1 MELDLN
7 YNLIYSFKCGQ
18 MNVVNSK
25 VIPDTRKGK
34 VIIFVNSDQLLC
46 WQWISDDKS
55 YMTEPLVIFTD
66 EWDWIKI
73 KTGKGKVY
81 QLKSKT
87 FEDSFLFWLIE
98 ADNSLEAQINDD
110 ILTILRDGKLTSKDD
125 SYKNNKN
132 VNINDN
138 NSNNQINQNGSNSDI
153 NNNSNAFIPNT
164 NTNTNTNVNGNTNTN
179 QSNKDWIN
187 NIGNLLNQTK
197 SKITLIK

>member
-25 VIPDTRKGK
+25 VIPDSRKGK

-55 YMTEPLVIFTD
+55 FMTEPLVIFTD

-110 ILTILRDGKLTSKDD
+110 ILTILRDGKLASKDD
-125 SYKNNKN
+125 SHKNNKN

-138 NSNNQINQNGSNSDI
+138 NSNNQLNGSNNVI
-153 NNNSNAFIPNT
+153 NNNSNTIIPNA
-164 NTNTNTNVNGNTNTN
+164 NTNTN

-197 SKITLIK
+197 SKITLMK